1 MQLTINISDILP
13 TERTAR
19 LIAGIRELFAREG
32 VSCKI
37 EKKASEQPDPWD
49 ALNFEE
55 VSVDAGIEDFAENH
69 DHYLYGT
76 AKRS

>member
-13 TERTAR
+13 RERTAR

-32 VSCKI
+32 VSCNI
-37 EKKASEQPDPWD
+37 EKKTSEQPDPWD
-49 ALNFEE
+49 ALDFEKL
-55 VSVDAGIEDFAENH
+55 SVDTGIEDFAENH